1 MNEEN
6 GAVVFIVDDDASVRD
21 SLRWLIESV
30 QLPVQCFA
38 TAQEF
43 LDGYNNQQTGCV
55 LLDVRMPGISG
66 LDLQEELQQQ
76 NFALPVIIITGHG
89 DVPMAVR
96 AFKSGVFDFIEKP
109 FNDQHLIDRI
119 QQAIEKSHS
128 QKVSMQRRQGA
139 RDRLQKLSSREIQ
152 VLDCIVAGCS
162 NKTMARELDISV
174 KTIETHRANLMSK
187 MEAGSVSELVRIA
200 LLADGGQKIV
210 LRFTFYVKS
219 KP

>member
-1 MNEEN
+1 MSGLPCHKLGMRVIEEN
-6 GAVVFIVDDDASVRD
+6 GPTVFIVDDDASVRD

-30 QLPVQCFA
+30 QLTVQCFA

-43 LDGYNNQQTGCV
+43 QGGYKNQQTGCV
-55 LLDVRMPGISG
+55 VLDVRMPGISG
-66 LDLQEELQQQ
+66 LDLQEELEQK
-76 NFALPVIIITGHG
+76 NFVLPVIMITGHA

-119 QQAIEKSHS
+119 QQAIEKSRS
-128 QKVSMQRRQGA
+128 QKVSIQRRQEA
-139 RDRLQKLSSREIQ
+139 RDRLRKLSNREIQ

-187 MEAGSVSELVRIA
+187 MDAGSVSELVRIA
-200 LLADGGQKIV
+200 LLAERGEEG
-210 LRFTFYVKS
+210 
-219 KP
+219 

>member
-1 MNEEN
+1 MQETEEDR
-6 GAVVFIVDDDASVRD
+6 AIVFIVDDDASVRD

-30 QLPVQCFA
+30 QLQVQCFA

-43 LDGYNNQQTGCV
+43 LQGYQNQQTGCV
-55 LLDVRMPGISG
+55 VLDVRMPGLSG
-66 LDLQEELQQQ
+66 LDLQEELRQQG
-76 NFALPVIIITGHG
+76 FVLPVIIITGHA

-119 QQAIEKSHS
+119 HQAINKSRS
-128 QKVSMQRRQGA
+128 QKVNIQRWQDA
-139 RDRLQKLSSREIQ
+139 RDRLQKLSSREVQ
-152 VLDCIVAGCS
+152 VLDCIVSGSS

-187 MEAGSVSELVRIA
+187 MQAGSVSELVRIA
-200 LLADGGQKIV
+200 LLAERGKEG
-210 LRFTFYVKS
+210 
-219 KP
+219 

>member
-1 MNEEN
+1 MQETEEDK
-6 GAVVFIVDDDASVRD
+6 AIVFIVDDDASVRD

-30 QLPVQCFA
+30 QLQVQCFA

-43 LDGYNNQQTGCV
+43 LQGYQNQQTGCV
-55 LLDVRMPGISG
+55 VLDVRMPGLSG
-66 LDLQEELQQQ
+66 LDLQEELRQQG
-76 NFALPVIIITGHG
+76 FVVPVIIITGHA

-119 QQAIEKSHS
+119 HQAIDKSRS
-128 QKVSMQRRQGA
+128 QKVNIQRWQDA
-139 RDRLQKLSSREIQ
+139 RDRLQKLSSRELQ
-152 VLDCIVAGCS
+152 VLDCIVSGSS

-187 MEAGSVSELVRIA
+187 MQAGSVSELVRIA
-200 LLADGGQKIV
+200 LLAERGKEG
-210 LRFTFYVKS
+210 
-219 KP
+219 

>member
-1 MNEEN
+1 MKQTEGND
-6 GAVVFIVDDDASVRD
+6 AIVFIVDDDASVRD

-30 QLPVQCFA
+30 QLQVECYG

-43 LDGYNNQQTGCV
+43 LNGYKNQQTGCV
-55 LLDVRMPGISG
+55 VLDVRMPGLSG
-66 LDLQEELQQQ
+66 LDLQEVLRQQD
-76 NFALPVIIITGHG
+76 FVLPVIIITGHA

-119 QQAIEKSHS
+119 HQAIEKSRS
-128 QKVSMQRRQGA
+128 QKVNLQRRQDA

-152 VLDCIVAGCS
+152 VLDCIVSGCS

-187 MEAGSVSELVRIA
+187 MQASSVSELVRIA
-200 LLADGGQKIV
+200 LLAERD
-210 LRFTFYVKS
+210 S
-219 KP
+219 

>member
-1 MNEEN
+1 MQETEEDK
-6 GAVVFIVDDDASVRD
+6 AIVFIVDDDASVRD

-30 QLPVQCFA
+30 QLQVQCFA

-43 LDGYNNQQTGCV
+43 LQGYQNQQTGCV
-55 LLDVRMPGISG
+55 VLDVRMPGLSG
-66 LDLQEELQQQ
+66 LDLQEELRQQG
-76 NFALPVIIITGHG
+76 FVLPVIIITGHA

-119 QQAIEKSHS
+119 HQAIDKSRS
-128 QKVSMQRRQGA
+128 QKVNIQRWQDA
-139 RDRLQKLSSREIQ
+139 RDRLQKLSSREVQ
-152 VLDCIVAGCS
+152 VLDCIVSGSS

-187 MEAGSVSELVRIA
+187 MQAGSVSELVRIA
-200 LLADGGQKIV
+200 LLAERGKEG
-210 LRFTFYVKS
+210 
-219 KP
+219 

>member
-1 MNEEN
+1 MQETEEDK
-6 GAVVFIVDDDASVRD
+6 AIVFIVDDDASVRD

-30 QLPVQCFA
+30 QLQVQCFA

-43 LDGYNNQQTGCV
+43 LQGYQSQQTGCV
-55 LLDVRMPGISG
+55 VLDVRMPGLSG
-66 LDLQEELQQQ
+66 LDLQEELRQQG
-76 NFALPVIIITGHG
+76 FVLPVIIITGHA

-119 QQAIEKSHS
+119 HQAIDKSRS
-128 QKVSMQRRQGA
+128 QKVNIQRWQDA
-139 RDRLQKLSSREIQ
+139 RDRLQKLSSREVQ
-152 VLDCIVAGCS
+152 VLDCIVSGSS

-187 MEAGSVSELVRIA
+187 MQAGSVSELVRIA
-200 LLADGGQKIV
+200 LLAERGKEG
-210 LRFTFYVKS
+210 
-219 KP
+219 

>member
-1 MNEEN
+1 MQEKEEDK
-6 GAVVFIVDDDASVRD
+6 AIVFIVDDDASVRD

-30 QLPVQCFA
+30 QLQVQCFA

-43 LDGYNNQQTGCV
+43 LQGYQNQQTGCV
-55 LLDVRMPGISG
+55 VLDVRMPGLSG
-66 LDLQEELQQQ
+66 LDLQEELRQQG
-76 NFALPVIIITGHG
+76 FVLPVIIITGHA

-119 QQAIEKSHS
+119 HQAINKSRS
-128 QKVSMQRRQGA
+128 QKVNIQRWQDA
-139 RDRLQKLSSREIQ
+139 RDRLQKLSSREVQ
-152 VLDCIVAGCS
+152 VLDCIVSGSS

-187 MEAGSVSELVRIA
+187 MQAGSVSELVRIA
-200 LLADGGQKIV
+200 LLAERGKEG
-210 LRFTFYVKS
+210 
-219 KP
+219 

>member
-1 MNEEN
+1 MQETEEDK
-6 GAVVFIVDDDASVRD
+6 AIVFIVDDDASVRD

-30 QLPVQCFA
+30 QLQVQCFA

-43 LDGYNNQQTGCV
+43 LQGYQSQQTGCV
-55 LLDVRMPGISG
+55 VLDVRMPGLSG
-66 LDLQEELQQQ
+66 LDLQEELRQQG
-76 NFALPVIIITGHG
+76 FVLPVIIITGHA

-119 QQAIEKSHS
+119 HQAINKSRS
-128 QKVSMQRRQGA
+128 QKVNIQRWQDA
-139 RDRLQKLSSREIQ
+139 RDRLQKLSSREVQ
-152 VLDCIVAGCS
+152 VLDCIVSGSS

-187 MEAGSVSELVRIA
+187 MKAGSVSELVRIA
-200 LLADGGQKIV
+200 LLAERGKEG
-210 LRFTFYVKS
+210 
-219 KP
+219 

>member
-1 MNEEN
+1 MQETEEDK
-6 GAVVFIVDDDASVRD
+6 AIVFIVDDDASVRD

-30 QLPVQCFA
+30 QLQVRCFA

-43 LDGYNNQQTGCV
+43 LQGYQSQQTGCIV
-55 LLDVRMPGISG
+55 LDVRMPGLSG
-66 LDLQEELQQQ
+66 LDLQEELRQQG
-76 NFALPVIIITGHG
+76 FVLPVIIITGHA

-119 QQAIEKSHS
+119 HQAIDKSRS
-128 QKVSMQRRQGA
+128 QKVNIQRWQDA
-139 RDRLQKLSSREIQ
+139 RDRLLKLSSREVQ
-152 VLDCIVAGCS
+152 VLDCIVSGSS

-187 MEAGSVSELVRIA
+187 MQAGSVSELVRIA
-200 LLADGGQKIV
+200 LLAERGKEG
-210 LRFTFYVKS
+210 
-219 KP
+219 

>member
-1 MNEEN
+1 MQETEEDK
-6 GAVVFIVDDDASVRD
+6 AIVFIVDDDASVRD

-30 QLPVQCFA
+30 QLQVQCFA

-43 LDGYNNQQTGCV
+43 LQGYQSQQTGCV
-55 LLDVRMPGISG
+55 VLDVRMPGLSG
-66 LDLQEELQQQ
+66 LDLQEELRQQG
-76 NFALPVIIITGHG
+76 FVLPVIIITGHA

-119 QQAIEKSHS
+119 HQAINKSRS
-128 QKVSMQRRQGA
+128 QKVNIQRWQDA
-139 RDRLQKLSSREIQ
+139 RDRLEKLSSREVQ
-152 VLDCIVAGCS
+152 VLDCIVSGSS

-187 MEAGSVSELVRIA
+187 MQAGSVSELVRIA
-200 LLADGGQKIV
+200 LLAERGKEG
-210 LRFTFYVKS
+210 
-219 KP
+219 

>member
-1 MNEEN
+1 MHENGEN
-6 GAVVFIVDDDASVRD
+6 GAIVFIVDDDASVRD
-21 SLRWLIESV
+21 SLQWLIESV

-43 LDGYNNQQTGCV
+43 LDGYENQQTGCV
-55 LLDVRMPGISG
+55 VLDVRMPGVSG

-76 NFALPVIIITGHG
+76 NFVLPVIIITGHA

-96 AFKSGVFDFIEKP
+96 AFKSGVFDFVEKP

-119 QQAIEKSHS
+119 QQAIEKSRS
-128 QKVSMQRRQGA
+128 QKVSIQRRQDA
-139 RDRLQKLSSREIQ
+139 RERLMKLSSRERQ
-152 VLDCIVAGCS
+152 VLDCIVDGCS

-187 MEAGSVSELVRIA
+187 MEASSVSELVRIA
-200 LLADGGQKIV
+200 LIAEVQKE
-210 LRFTFYVKS
+210 S
-219 KP
+219 

>member
-1 MNEEN
+1 MQETEEDK
-6 GAVVFIVDDDASVRD
+6 AIVFIVDDDASVRD

-30 QLPVQCFA
+30 QLQVQCFA

-43 LDGYNNQQTGCV
+43 LQGYQNQQTGCV
-55 LLDVRMPGISG
+55 VLDVRMPGLSG
-66 LDLQEELQQQ
+66 LDLQEELRQQG
-76 NFALPVIIITGHG
+76 FVLPVIIITGHA

-119 QQAIEKSHS
+119 HQAIDKSRS
-128 QKVSMQRRQGA
+128 QKVNIQRWQDA
-139 RDRLQKLSSREIQ
+139 RDRLQKLSSRELQ
-152 VLDCIVAGCS
+152 VLDCIVSGSS

-187 MEAGSVSELVRIA
+187 MQAGSVSELVRVA
-200 LLADGGQKIV
+200 LLAERGKEG
-210 LRFTFYVKS
+210 
-219 KP
+219 

>member
-1 MNEEN
+1 MKQTEGND
-6 GAVVFIVDDDASVRD
+6 AIVFIVDDDASVRD

-30 QLPVQCFA
+30 QLQVQCYG

-43 LDGYNNQQTGCV
+43 LNGYKNQQTGCV
-55 LLDVRMPGISG
+55 VLDVRMPGLSG
-66 LDLQEELQQQ
+66 LDLQEVLRQQD
-76 NFALPVIIITGHG
+76 FVLPVIIITGHA

-119 QQAIEKSHS
+119 HQAIEKSRS
-128 QKVSMQRRQGA
+128 QKVNLQRRQDA

-152 VLDCIVAGCS
+152 VLDCIVSGCS
-162 NKTMARELDISV
+162 NKTMARELDIIV

-187 MEAGSVSELVRIA
+187 MQASSVSELVRIA
-200 LLADGGQKIV
+200 LLAERDG
-210 LRFTFYVKS
+210 
-219 KP
+219 

>member
-1 MNEEN
+1 MQETEEDK
-6 GAVVFIVDDDASVRD
+6 AIVFIVDDDASVRD

-30 QLPVQCFA
+30 QLQVQCFA

-43 LDGYNNQQTGCV
+43 LQGYQNQQTGCV
-55 LLDVRMPGISG
+55 VLDVRMPGLSG
-66 LDLQEELQQQ
+66 LDLQEELRQQG
-76 NFALPVIIITGHG
+76 FVVPVIIITGHA

-119 QQAIEKSHS
+119 HQAIEKSRS
-128 QKVSMQRRQGA
+128 QKVNIQRWQDA
-139 RDRLQKLSSREIQ
+139 RDRLQKLSSREVQ
-152 VLDCIVAGCS
+152 VLDCIVSGSS

-187 MEAGSVSELVRIA
+187 MQAGSVSELVRIA
-200 LLADGGQKIV
+200 LLAERGKEG
-210 LRFTFYVKS
+210 
-219 KP
+219 

>member
-1 MNEEN
+1 MQETEEDK
-6 GAVVFIVDDDASVRD
+6 AIVFIVDDDASVRD

-30 QLPVQCFA
+30 QLQVQCFA

-43 LDGYNNQQTGCV
+43 LQGYQNQQTGCV
-55 LLDVRMPGISG
+55 VLDVRMPGLSG
-66 LDLQEELQQQ
+66 LDLQEELRQQG
-76 NFALPVIIITGHG
+76 FVLPVIIITGHA

-119 QQAIEKSHS
+119 HQAINKSRS
-128 QKVSMQRRQGA
+128 QKVNIQRWQDA
-139 RDRLQKLSSREIQ
+139 RDRLEKLSSREVQ
-152 VLDCIVAGCS
+152 VLDCIVSGSS

-187 MEAGSVSELVRIA
+187 MQSGSVSELVRIA
-200 LLADGGQKIV
+200 LLAERGKEG
-210 LRFTFYVKS
+210 
-219 KP
+219 

>member
-1 MNEEN
+1 MKQTEGND
-6 GAVVFIVDDDASVRD
+6 AIVFIVDDDASVRD

-30 QLPVQCFA
+30 QLQVECYG

-43 LDGYNNQQTGCV
+43 LNGYKNQQTGCV
-55 LLDVRMPGISG
+55 VLDVRMPGLSG
-66 LDLQEELQQQ
+66 LDLREELRQQD
-76 NFALPVIIITGHG
+76 FVLPVIIITGHA

-119 QQAIEKSHS
+119 HQAIEKSRS
-128 QKVSMQRRQGA
+128 QKVNLQRRQDA

-152 VLDCIVAGCS
+152 VLDCIVSGCS

-187 MEAGSVSELVRIA
+187 MQASSVSELVRIA
-200 LLADGGQKIV
+200 LLAERD
-210 LRFTFYVKS
+210 S
-219 KP
+219 

>member
-1 MNEEN
+1 MKQTEGND
-6 GAVVFIVDDDASVRD
+6 AIVFIVDDDASVRD

-30 QLPVQCFA
+30 QLHVQCYG

-43 LDGYNNQQTGCV
+43 LNGYKNQQTGCV
-55 LLDVRMPGISG
+55 VLDVRMPGLSG
-66 LDLQEELQQQ
+66 LDLQEVLRQQD
-76 NFALPVIIITGHG
+76 FVLPVIIITGHA

-119 QQAIEKSHS
+119 HQAIEKSRS
-128 QKVSMQRRQGA
+128 QKVNLQRRQDA

-152 VLDCIVAGCS
+152 VLDCIVSGCS

-187 MEAGSVSELVRIA
+187 MQASSVSELVRIA
-200 LLADGGQKIV
+200 LLAERD
-210 LRFTFYVKS
+210 S
-219 KP
+219 

>member
-1 MNEEN
+1 MKQKEGND
-6 GAVVFIVDDDASVRD
+6 AIVFIVDDDASVRD

-30 QLPVQCFA
+30 QLQVQCFA

-43 LDGYNNQQTGCV
+43 LNGYKDQQTGCV
-55 LLDVRMPGISG
+55 VLDVRMPGLSG

-76 NFALPVIIITGHG
+76 DFVLPVIIITGHA

-119 QQAIEKSHS
+119 HQAIEKSRS
-128 QKVSMQRRQGA
+128 QKVSIERRQDA

-152 VLDCIVAGCS
+152 VLDCIVSGCS

-187 MEAGSVSELVRIA
+187 MQASSVSELVRIA
-200 LLADGGQKIV
+200 LLAE
-210 LRFTFYVKS
+210 RES
-219 KP
+219 

>member
-1 MNEEN
+1 MQETEEDK
-6 GAVVFIVDDDASVRD
+6 AIVFIVDDDASVRD

-30 QLPVQCFA
+30 QLQVQCFA

-43 LDGYNNQQTGCV
+43 LQGYQNQQTGCV
-55 LLDVRMPGISG
+55 VLDVRMPGLSG
-66 LDLQEELQQQ
+66 LDLQEELRQQG
-76 NFALPVIIITGHG
+76 FVLPVIIITGHA

-119 QQAIEKSHS
+119 HQAIDKSRS
-128 QKVSMQRRQGA
+128 QKVNIQRWQDA
-139 RDRLQKLSSREIQ
+139 RDKLQKLSSREVQ
-152 VLDCIVAGCS
+152 VLDCIVSGSS

-187 MEAGSVSELVRIA
+187 MQAGSVSELVRIA
-200 LLADGGQKIV
+200 LLAERGKEG
-210 LRFTFYVKS
+210 
-219 KP
+219 